1 MTEKKFDYLDMATKQ
16 IAIFVNVSLE
26 ECAQKKLSELKIFD
40 YLEELVLKCKSNN
53 QLERQILDRIFNLY
67 SKILK

>member
-1 MTEKKFDYLDMATKQ
+1 MATKQ

-40 YLEELVLKCKSNN
+40 HLEELVLKCKSNN